1 VATVAEIVRIA
12 DKEFKKRGPLAV
24 WLINFV
30 TAGIYF
36 YVWYFKINREAR
48 EYLGDPAINPTVA
61 LLAVLV
67 IWIPALIIAPLA
79 LLSMERPFHPP
90 VVLVVL
96 AFAGILLVIP
106 ALISVF
112 NTGKRIGRMQGH
124 AGVQDQISPGIG
136 LLLFLVMRLDMP
148 YQQEHLNRI
157 WNRYLQAQSATP
169 LLGPEQPLAP
179 PTQAPPEWPPGGF
192 PPPPGQLPPP
202 PGQLPPPPGRQPPQ
216 GPGGFTE

>member
-1 VATVAEIVRIA
+1 VATVAEFVRIEGR
-12 DKEFKKRGPLAV
+12 EFKKRGPLAV

-48 EYLGDPAINPTVA
+48 EYLGDEKINPSVA

-67 IWIPALIIAPLA
+67 TWIPALIIAPVA

-90 VVLVVL
+90 AALVV
-96 AFAGILLVIP
+96 AVIAAPLVLIP
-106 ALISVF
+106 ACVSIFS
-112 NTGKRIGRMQGH
+112 TGKRIGRMQGH
-124 AGVQDQISPGIG
+124 AGVQDRISPGIG

-169 LLGPEQPLAP
+169 LLEAERPLP
-179 PTQAPPEWPPGGF
+179 PSSQAPSAWPPGQF
-192 PPPPGQLPPP
+192 PPPPNQLPPP
-202 PGQLPPPPGRQPPQ
+202 PGEQPP